1 MPECFMTALEPIE
14 ALRKIAG
21 ELDRLDI
28 DCYRKHA
35 RDPLEPVLGLGSP
48 NARWCFF
55 GRDPGEQEVLLQK
68 PFVGEAG
75 QKIRAVMREVS
86 LDDEDVF
93 WMNTV
98 PYKPTGNKPWSLA
111 VRRRCQRPLLELLL
125 RWQNGRGIAF
135 GEAAFRWFGM
145 TGSTAH
151 AEINQFLP
159 KRRSAGFGREF
170 VAAPGTG
177 HSVWPQ
183 LSG

>member
-1 MPECFMTALEPIE
+1 
-14 ALRKIAG
+14 
-21 ELDRLDI
+21 
-28 DCYRKHA
+28 
-35 RDPLEPVLGLGSP
+35 
-48 NARWCFF
+48 
-55 GRDPGEQEVLLQK
+55 
-68 PFVGEAG
+68 
-75 QKIRAVMREVS
+75 MREVS

-125 RWQNGRGIAF
+125 RWQDGRGIAF

-145 TGSTAH
+145 TGNTAH